1 MRLAPVFLG
10 SLARRRL
17 ATLFSLVAIILG
29 VSLGMAVQA
38 VHEAALDEFGRGLRS
53 LAGTADLQVVG
64 PRGGFDE
71 NLYGVVAGR
80 AEIAAASP
88 VLEIDVGLVGRDEK
102 LPLLGV
108 DVFALAQVTPAL
120 LPRPVSTESLT
131 PADRFAT
138 LAQDTV
144 FLSSAAQQ
152 ALGRKPGQH
161 IEFQA
166 GSGKL
171 SFRVAGDIPGADENR
186 RLAVMDIAAAQQAF
200 GRIGKISRIDLRL
213 AEGVSPAV
221 ARQSL
226 QPLLPAGV
234 LIEEPEAAADQA
246 GNLSRAYRVN
256 LTMLAAIALLTGGFL
271 VFSAQALSV
280 VRRRTEFA
288 FLRALGL
295 SRRSLFSW
303 LLAEGAAVGLIGGV
317 LGVILGHG
325 LAWGAL
331 ALLGGDLGAGYFSG
345 LKPELVFQPQAA
357 AVYVLL
363 GLLAGL
369 AGAWLPAREAATVS
383 PAQALKAGDEA
394 HLIGGRGHPW
404 LGACRALE
412 SSAANRPRRPLFCR
426 LLAPWNNHAAANPAK
441 NDLGGAD
448 FRYRR
453 PKPDKLLGFGLLAAS
468 VAASAIPP
476 WQGLPIGGYLAVAC
490 LLAGGVL
497 LLPALAAGIARLL
510 PARGPVPARLAAAR
524 LGAAPGHAV
533 VAAAGVMTSVALAA
547 AMAIMVASF
556 RDSVDQWLHQ
566 LLPADLYLRAGSAQS
581 SVYLDP
587 ALQARIAAVDGVAHS
602 SFTRHNSVRLAAGK
616 APVALIARP
625 IAPDGSNLPLV
636 GARQPTSQ
644 AAIWISEAMFDLYG
658 WRPGQTVELPLA
670 GHSVPLRVAGVWR
683 DYSRQTGAIMIDL
696 ADYRRLTGD
705 QLVNDV
711 AIHLAPD
718 APIEPV
724 AAALTALSGP
734 GMLEIARPGEIR
746 AISLQI
752 FDRTFAITYLLEAV
766 AVAIGLAGVAA
777 SFAALAAARRREFG
791 MLRHLGLTRRQIGWM
806 LAQEGALAASVGVV
820 AGLLAGG
827 AIGIVLIEV
836 VNRQSFHWSMDLHV
850 PWASLALFGLSLVAL
865 AALAAV
871 LAGRQAMRQDAVLA
885 VREDW

>member
-38 VHEAALDEFGRGLRS
+38 VHEAALNEFGRGVRS
-53 LAGTADLQVVG
+53 LAGAADLQVVG

-71 NLYGVVAGR
+71 KLYGLVASR
-80 AEIAAASP
+80 AEVAAASP
-88 VLEIDVGLVGRDEK
+88 VLEIDVKRAGSEETLQ
-102 LPLLGV
+102 LLGV
-108 DVFALAQVTPAL
+108 DIFALAQVTPAL
-120 LPRPVSTESLT
+120 LPRPVKTDSL
-131 PADRFAT
+131 PSDRFAT
-138 LAQDTV
+138 LATDNV

-152 ALGRKPGQH
+152 ALGLKAGQR

-171 SFRVAGDIPGADENR
+171 SFWIAGDIPGADENR
-186 RLAVMDIAAAQQAF
+186 RLAVMDIAAAQFAF
-200 GRIGKISRIDLRL
+200 GRIGRISRIDLRL
-213 AEGVSPAV
+213 AEGVSPDV

-226 QPLLPAGV
+226 QALLPAGV
-234 LIEEPEAAADQA
+234 LIEVPEAAADQA

-394 HLIGGRGHPW
+394 DLIGGRGHPW
-404 LGACRALE
+404 
-412 SSAANRPRRPLFCR
+412 
-426 LLAPWNNHAAANPAK
+426 
-441 NDLGGAD
+441 
-448 FRYRR
+448 
-453 PKPDKLLGFGLLAAS
+453 LGFGLLAAS
-468 VAASAIPP
+468 VAASTIPP
-476 WQGLPIGGYLAVAC
+476 QHGLPIGGYLAVAC

-510 PARGPVPARLAAAR
+510 PARGPVPTRLAAAR

-566 LLPADLYLRAGSAQS
+566 LLPADLYLRAGGAQT

-587 ALQARIAAVDGVAHS
+587 ALQARIAAVDGIAHS
-602 SFTRHNSVRLAAGK
+602 SFTRHNSVRLAVGK

-625 IAPDGSNLPLV
+625 IAQDGSDLPLV
-636 GARQPTSQ
+636 GARHVTSQ

-658 WRPGQTVELPLA
+658 WRLGQTVELPLA
-670 GHSVPLRVAGVWR
+670 GHPVPLQVAGVWR

-705 QLVNDV
+705 PLVNDV
-711 AIHLAPD
+711 AIHLAPG
-718 APIEPV
+718 ASVEQV
-724 AAALTALSGP
+724 TAALTALAEP
-734 GMLEIARPGEIR
+734 GLLEIARPGEIR

-766 AVAIGLAGVAA
+766 AVAIGLAGIAA

-806 LAQEGALAASVGVV
+806 LAQEGALAASVGVI

-850 PWASLALFGLSLVAL
+850 PWGSLALFGLSLIAL
-865 AALAAV
+865 AAIAAV